1 RLVGLSQIA
10 AIAVKN
16 AQLYARQRLLSR
28 QIVNAQEEER
38 RRLSR
43 ELHDSIGQLL
53 TALGIQLDMLGNR
66 PEAAPVAGDL
76 GEAAALTHQIHD
88 EIRTISHDLRPPTLE
103 LTGLNDTLRALSSDF
118 ARRTGLEI
126 AYQGTDLPRLP
137 DGPSITFYRFLQE
150 TLTNIA

>member
-1 RLVGLSQIA
+1 KAGFDEEDRTRLVGLSQIA

-16 AQLYARQRLLSR
+16 AQLYERQRLLSR

-38 RRLSR
+38 QRLSR

-66 PEAAPVAGDL
+66 PEAEAIAGDL
-76 GEAAALTHQIHD
+76 REAATLTHQIHD

-103 LTGLNDTLRALSSDF
+103 LTGLNDTLRALS
-118 ARRTGLEI
+118 
-126 AYQGTDLPRLP
+126 
-137 DGPSITFYRFLQE
+137 
-150 TLTNIA
+150 